1 MLPAEDDA
9 WEPDPLDAPLQSEPS
24 PADLARKSLTHDLMQ
39 ADVDN
44 MTPKAAM
51 ELLYKFR
58 ERLPASNRSKN
69 PNNLMTSR
77 IRAIRQI

>member
-9 WEPDPLDAPLQSEPS
+9 WEPAPLDAPLQSEPS
-24 PADLARKSLTHDLMQ
+24 PADLARQSLTHDLMQ

-51 ELLYKFR
+51 ELLYAFR
-58 ERLPASNRSKN
+58 ERA
-69 PNNLMTSR
+69 
-77 IRAIRQI
+77 AG